1 MKRLIKLLS
10 AVAVLMAL
18 TRPPAEA
25 AAPPA
30 PYFNGFEKNTNG
42 WFDLSNG
49 HSGHIMR
56 QPSGYSNGS
65 GYADGIASAAG
76 KWHARLHGDPCF
88 TPPNQDCAGPNTN
101 WGGYSSTFPPGGYRS
116 EERRVGKECRSRWS
130 PYH

>member
-49 HSGHIMR
+49 HFGHIMR
-56 QPSGYSNGS
+56 QPSGYSNGG

-88 TPPNQDCAGPNTN
+88 TPAQ
-101 WGGYSSTFPPGGYRS
+101 PGLCGS
-116 EERRVGKECRSRWS
+116 EYKLGRL
-130 PYH
+130 